1 MNKVYILFDVDE
13 SRDSTDPIE
22 NVLGVF
28 STLKSAEKFRNE
40 YIQSEYGDTDFDDFM
55 NEVELDV
62 NRIAQTNF
70 YIKSFYVK
78 GAVLDD

>member
-1 MNKVYILFDVDE
+1 MKKVYILFDVDV

-22 NVLGVF
+22 NILGVF
-28 STLKSAEKFRNE
+28 RTLKSAEKFRNE
-40 YIQSEYGDTDFDDFM
+40 YITTWYSDTDFDDVM

-70 YIKSFYVK
+70 FIKSFSVK
-78 GAVLDD
+78 E